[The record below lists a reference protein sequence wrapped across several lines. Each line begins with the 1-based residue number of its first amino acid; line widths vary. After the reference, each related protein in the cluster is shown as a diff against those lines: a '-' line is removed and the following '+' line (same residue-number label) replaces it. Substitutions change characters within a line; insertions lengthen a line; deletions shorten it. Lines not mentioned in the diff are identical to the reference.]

1 VRMRIRPLLAA
12 VLLVSQAVPAH
23 ADPDP
28 HANRDPYSGAPL
40 PPAKFLQPSPI
51 TDHFYLAVS
60 FFYPKFNT
68 FIRADPTPHPPTVT
82 MGTPLD
88 GEQDLGWAAR
98 LAQARVEAMV
108 RMRERNKLRVDYFE
122 ADRSGS
128 VLLANNVIFGNE
140 VFAAGQQLESS
151 LDWRSISVTYTYS
164 FYRSEQLEIATG
176 LAGYAIQTQAQAAV
190 AATFQQQ
197 TVSASGGFPALPL
210 EVTWCPSRRWSFN
223 ARGAYFKANVHDFSG
238 WLEDL
243 HADAQYRLNSDFA
256 LGLGYSLLHVSLE
269 RSSMSSPGRVDMNV
283 TGPEA
288 FIRFS
293 F

>member
-1 VRMRIRPLLAA
+1 MRIRPLLAA

-28 HANRDPYSGAPL
+28 NHDPYSGAPL
-40 PPAKFLQPSPI
+40 PPAKLQWPSPI

-60 FFYPKFNT
+60 FYYPRVDT
-68 FIRADPTPHPPTVT
+68 FIRADPSPHPPMVT

-88 GEQDLGWAAR
+88 GEQDLGWPAR
-98 LAQARVEAMV
+98 LSQARVEGMV

-128 VLLANNVIFGNE
+128 VLLTNDVIFGNQ
-140 VFAAGQQLESS
+140 VFPAGQQLDSS
-151 LDWRSISVTYTYS
+151 LDWRMISVTYTYS
-164 FYRSEQLEIATG
+164 FYRSDRLEVATG

-190 AATFQQQ
+190 LALFQQQ
-197 TVSASGGFPALPL
+197 TVSASGGFPVLPL
-210 EVTWCPSRRWSFN
+210 EVTWCPARYWSID
-223 ARGAYFKANVHDFSG
+223 ARAAYFKANIHDFSG

-243 HADAQYRLNSDFA
+243 HADAQYRINSDFS
-256 LGLGYSLLHVSLE
+256 LGLGYSLLHASLE
-269 RSSMSSPGRVDMNV
+269 RRSMSSPGRIDMDV
-283 TGPEA
+283 AGPEA
-288 FIRFS
+288 FVRFS

>member
-12 VLLVSQAVPAH
+12 VLLVSQAVPAG

-28 HANRDPYSGAPL
+28 YANRDPYSGAPL
-40 PPAKFLQPSPI
+40 PPAPLQFPSPI
-51 TDHFYLAVS
+51 TDHFYIAVS

-68 FIRADPTPHPPTVT
+68 FIRADPSQPSTVT
-82 MGTPLD
+82 SGTPLD
-88 GEQDLGWAAR
+88 GEEDLGWPAR

-108 RMRERNKLRVDYFE
+108 RMRERNKLRVNYFE

-128 VLLANNVIFGNE
+128 VLLTNPVIFGNE

-151 LDWRSISVTYTYS
+151 LDWRNITVTYTYS
-164 FYRSEQLEIATG
+164 FYRSERLEVAAG
-176 LAGYAIQTQAQAAV
+176 LAAYAIQTQAQAAV

-197 TVSASGGFPALPL
+197 TVSASGGFPVLPL

-223 ARGAYFKANVHDFSG
+223 ARGAYFKANIHDFSG
-238 WLEDL
+238 WLEDV
-243 HADAQYRLNSDFA
+243 HADAQYRLNPDFA
-256 LGLGYSLLHVSLE
+256 LGLGYSLLHASLE
-269 RSSMSSPGRVDMNV
+269 RSSTTSPGRVDMNV
-283 TGPEA
+283 PGPEA

>member
-12 VLLVSQAVPAH
+12 VLLVSPIVPAH

-28 HANRDPYSGAPL
+28 FANRDPYSGAPL
-40 PPAKFLQPSPI
+40 PPAQLKWPSPI
-51 TDHFYLAVS
+51 NDHFYVAVS
-60 FFYPKFNT
+60 FFYPRFNT
-68 FIRADPTPHPPTVT
+68 FIRADPSQPSTVKT
-82 MGTPLD
+82 GTPLD
-88 GEQDLGWAAR
+88 GEEDLGWPAR
-98 LAQARVEAMV
+98 LAQARVEGMV

-128 VLLANNVIFGNE
+128 VLLTNPVIFGNE

-164 FYRSEQLEIATG
+164 FYRSQQLEVGTG
-176 LAGYAIQTQAQAAV
+176 LAGYAIQTQAQSAV

-223 ARGAYFKANVHDFSG
+223 ARGAYFKANIHDFSG

-243 HADAQYRLNSDFA
+243 HADTQYRLNSDFA
-256 LGLGYSLLHVSLE
+256 IGLGYSLLHASLE
-269 RSSMSSPGRVDMNV
+269 RSSNTSPGRVDMNV
-283 TGPEA
+283 NGPEA